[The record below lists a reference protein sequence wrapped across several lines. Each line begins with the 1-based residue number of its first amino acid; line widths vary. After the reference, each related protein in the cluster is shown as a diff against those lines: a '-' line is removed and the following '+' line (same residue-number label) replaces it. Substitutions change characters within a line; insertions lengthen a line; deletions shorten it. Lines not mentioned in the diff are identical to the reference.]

1 MSSSERDNMIIELK
15 NMVVPELRNKRFKG
29 SFPHFRRISEDKI
42 DLITFQFDRY
52 GGGFVVEVGV
62 CPPEGFTQSW
72 GEKVPPY
79 KVTVHDIDD
88 RLRLKQNDGQ
98 WFRYDVDVENIYEH
112 VAKDV
117 LNHLYEAEEYWD
129 KKGK

>member
-1 MSSSERDNMIIELK
+1 
-15 NMVVPELRNKRFKG
+15 
-29 SFPHFRRISEDKI
+29 
-42 DLITFQFDRY
+42 
-52 GGGFVVEVGV
+52 
-62 CPPEGFTQSW
+62 
-72 GEKVPPY
+72 
-79 KVTVHDIDD
+79 VTVNDIDD

-98 WFRYDVDVENIYEH
+98 WFRYDVDAENIYEN